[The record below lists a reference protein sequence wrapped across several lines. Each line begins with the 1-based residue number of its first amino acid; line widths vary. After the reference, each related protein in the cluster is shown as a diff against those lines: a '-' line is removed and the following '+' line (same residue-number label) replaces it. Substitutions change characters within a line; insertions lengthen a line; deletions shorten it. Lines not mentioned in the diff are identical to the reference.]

1 MENDV
6 KRIFGHSDKFVGA
19 WALVATLQMV
29 AQEGAREVFLA
40 SMPGQGYNAAHLFSM
55 PDSPSMNADSKS
67 PFDLKS
73 FQRSEK
79 GGPIMPQAPAIE
91 KSVLSMMCVDP
102 TNIVGQ
108 CVSEGM
114 TGDYFYVPAH
124 RILWEIFESRYSRNI
139 FIDVTSVAQELV
151 DRNQLEAVG
160 GYAGLNDIF
169 TYTSTTALFR
179 LHFETLKEKYI
190 RRSIILTANRASEN
204 AYGADAEVDALLDQ
218 TEQEVLQIRQSAS
231 KGEKWSLKED
241 IQTAVSNFE
250 RMMTSGGEILGI
262 STGYPKLDRMIN
274 GMKPGELFVIA
285 ARPSMGK
292 TSFLLNIVEHLV
304 LDLRKPVLT
313 FSCEMPSVQLVE
325 RLLYARS
332 GVSKQSLLAQ
342 KGTLS
347 REEQKRI
354 KSAVRELMASKLIID
369 DTAAISISEL
379 RAKARRVQREHPDLC
394 AIGIDYLQLMRSHT
408 KQAQN
413 SREREI
419 AEISGGLKS
428 LAKELKLPI
437 VVLAQ
442 LNRGPESRTGK
453 NKGVPMMS
461 DLRES
466 GAIEQDADM
475 VGLLYRFA
483 YYAEDDEQRE
493 EVGTDANLLLA
504 KNRNGPTGDVPLTF
518 VAELMRFTPR
528 IPREGEEE
536 G

>member
-1 MENDV
+1 M
-6 KRIFGHSDKFVGA
+6 RRAIPP
-19 WALVATLQMV
+19 LPLLTL
-29 AQEGAREVFLA
+29 
-40 SMPGQGYNAAHLFSM
+40 SMSTDN
-55 PDSPSMNADSKS
+55 KV

-73 FQRSEK
+73 TPQTDK
-79 GGPIMPQAPAIE
+79 GGSIMPQAPGVE
-91 KSVLSMMCVDP
+91 KSVLSMMCIDP
-102 TNIVGQ
+102 TNIVGL
-108 CVSEGM
+108 CISEGM
-114 TGDYFYVPAH
+114 TGEYFYVPAH
-124 RILWEIFESRYSRNI
+124 RILWEIFCSRYEKGVM
-139 FIDVTSVAQELV
+139 IDPTSVAQELT
-151 DRNQLEAVG
+151 DRRQLEAVG
-160 GYAGLNDIF
+160 GFAGLNDIF
-169 TYTSTTALFR
+169 SFTTTTALFR

-190 RRSIILTANRASEN
+190 LRSIILTANRASEG
-204 AYGADAEVDALLDQ
+204 AYAGETEVESLLDQ
-218 TEQEVLQIRQSAS
+218 TEQEVLQIRQNAAR
-231 KGEKWSLKED
+231 GEEWSLKAD
-241 IQTAVSNFE
+241 IKQAVSNFE
-250 RMMTSGGEILGI
+250 RMMNSGGDILGI

-304 LDLRKPVLT
+304 LELKKPVLT

-332 GVSKQSLLAQ
+332 GVSKQKLLAQ
-342 KGTLS
+342 KGSLAP
-347 REEQKRI
+347 EDMKRI
-354 KSAVRELMASKLIID
+354 KHAVRELQASKLIID

-379 RAKARRVQREHPDLC
+379 RAKARRVQRDHPDLC
-394 AIGIDYLQLMRSHT
+394 AIGIDYLQLMRSYT

-437 VVLAQ
+437 IVLAQ
-442 LNRGPESRTGK
+442 LNRGPENRTGK
-453 NKGVPMMS
+453 NKGTPMMS

-475 VGLLYRFA
+475 IGLLYRSA

-493 EVGTDANLLLA
+493 EVGTDANLALA

-518 VAELMRFTPR
+518 LAELMRFSTR
-528 IPREGEEE
+528 IPREDEEE